1 MNWFTALVTGWL
13 IVGFVITLRGIY
25 LVERKRDPRPLPFL
39 LKTCP
44 NRYNFTAFT
53 AIMMVIA
60 GSTGAL
66 SLVPLLAVNYVV
78 GYIQRAFV
86 GRWVRNHVV
95 AVPPNYDRLK

>member
-1 MNWFTALVTGWL
+1 MNWFTTLVTAWMVLG
-13 IVGFVITLRGIY
+13 IVLTLRGIY
-25 LVERKRDPRPLPFL
+25 LVERKHDPRPLTLL

-44 NRYNFTAFT
+44 NRYKFTAFT

-60 GSTGAL
+60 ASTGAL

-86 GRWVRNHVV
+86 GRWVRNNTV
-95 AVPPNYDRLK
+95 AVPPDYDRLK